1 MRYLKVFES
10 FKEPFYCQID
20 RTDGMDLI
28 ETKSVDMSQRTSDIL
43 KSFPFK
49 NEILHSLRLKG
60 NPNSSLY
67 VEGSIT
73 PGHHFVDIQLSEN
86 NIEIVELDDEWF
98 VVRVHR
104 PIQNYRHIPGNAS
117 TTFKCDQLDGVL
129 NLLKEIEV

>member
-10 FKEPFYCQID
+10 FKEPLYCQID

-43 KSFPFK
+43 MSFRFK
-49 NEILHSLRLKG
+49 NEIIHSISLKG
-60 NPNSSLY
+60 DPESNLY
-67 VEGSIT
+67 VKGSIT
-73 PGHHFVDIQLSEN
+73 PGHHFVDIQTNKN

-104 PIQNYRHIPGNAS
+104 PLEHYHHFPGNAS

-129 NLLKEIEV
+129 NLFKDIEV

>member
-1 MRYLKVFES
+1 MRHLKIFEG
-10 FKEPFYCQID
+10 FEEPLYQEID
-20 RTDGMDLI
+20 RSDGMDLI

-43 KSFPFK
+43 KSFRFK
-49 NEILHSLRLKG
+49 NEILNFIRLKG
-60 NPNSSLY
+60 NPNSNSY

-73 PGHHFVDIQLSEN
+73 PGHHFVDIQLTEN

-98 VVRVHR
+98 IVRVHR

-129 NLLKEIEV
+129 NLLKDIEA